1 MPYVSPYNTPR
12 KKRVTLTTKGQITL
26 PVELRRQWDLK
37 AGDQLDF
44 TLEDKDTVRVRKV
57 VRRSIFEVL
66 KDLPPLPP
74 GPPLTQDDIDRAVDE
89 AMEAQERRVRERSD
103 R

>member
-1 MPYVSPYNTPR
+1 MPSSALSNVPR
-12 KKRVTLTTKGQITL
+12 LRRVTLTSKGQITL
-26 PVELRRQWDLK
+26 PIELRRQWDLK

-44 TLEDKDTVRVRKV
+44 KLEDKDTVRVRKV
-57 VRRSIFEVL
+57 VRRSIFEAL

-74 GPPLTQDDIDRAVDE
+74 GPPLTQEDIDRAIDE

>member
-1 MPYVSPYNTPR
+1 MRSVPR
-12 KKRVTLTTKGQITL
+12 WRRVTLTSKGQITL
-26 PVELRRQWDLK
+26 PIELRRQWDLK

-44 TLEDKDTVRVRKV
+44 RLEEKDTVRVRKV

-66 KDLPPLPP
+66 KDLPQLPP
-74 GPPLTQDDIDRAVDE
+74 GPPLTQADIDQAVDE